1 MIRSVADFI
10 RYFEGVRRRTWVA
23 VDCVTPA
30 LVGWRPRQDEW
41 SCGAI
46 IRHLAGAERFFV
58 ARVVDD
64 RWTED
69 LDPGPECEL
78 AATRALL
85 ADAHAREMA
94 VAHRSALLRRAVRG
108 RDGRGYRSR
117 LCDRVRRARVDHEPV
132 AAQPCAGS
140 CKRARRGGGRV
151 IHRDDLPV
159 ESAFV
164 AEDEAVVKIAVRRT
178 AGRCSTRSA
187 SQER

>member
-23 VDCVTPA
+23 VDRVTPE
-30 LVGWRPRQDEW
+30 LVGWRPRHDEW

-46 IRHLAGAERFFV
+46 VRHLAGAEHFFV

-85 ADAHAREMA
+85 TDAHVREMA
-94 VAHRSALLRRAVRG
+94 RLATVPDTRLEEPIRDLGGQTMRLWRFLMAMVEHEVHHRSQLDCWLAEAGATPPQLY
-108 RDGRGYRSR
+108 GYRME
-117 LCDRVRRARVDHEPV
+117 DVVV
-132 AAQPCAGS
+132 
-140 CKRARRGGGRV
+140 RARRGPAR
-151 IHRDDLPV
+151 I
-159 ESAFV
+159 
-164 AEDEAVVKIAVRRT
+164 
-178 AGRCSTRSA
+178 C
-187 SQER
+187 